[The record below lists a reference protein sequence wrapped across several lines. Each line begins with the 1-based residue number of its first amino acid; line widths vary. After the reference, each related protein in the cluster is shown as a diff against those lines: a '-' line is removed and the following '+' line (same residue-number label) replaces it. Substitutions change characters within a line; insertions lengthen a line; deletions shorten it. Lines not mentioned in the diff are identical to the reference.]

1 MATSIG
7 KMRFVPFRVAPAP
20 SRAFKNAFFEHVFE
34 GWVSTLI
41 STDQPRLA
49 AAVSLRYVMS
59 VRAALAQH
67 VKTRG
72 REQNLSEGGK
82 EARGSQDSG
91 KK

>member
-7 KMRFVPFRVAPAP
+7 KMRFVASRRTGAVAG
-20 SRAFKNAFFEHVFE
+20 FQKCLFEHVFE

-59 VRAALAQH
+59 VRAALAH

-72 REQNLSEGGK
+72 RAESIRDRGRAGQGSKGK
-82 EARGSQDSG
+82 PR
-91 KK
+91 

>member
-1 MATSIG
+1 
-7 KMRFVPFRVAPAP
+7 
-20 SRAFKNAFFEHVFE
+20 VFE